1 MTSIERSGKTVDEA
15 IGSALR
21 ELGVERADVDVEV
34 LDEGSKGF
42 LGILGTKQARV
53 RVTLSDSVDNKV
65 ERAVEFLEKLFEKM
79 GVDPQIEQEM
89 GTEGL
94 VYLRLSGSRMGM
106 LIGRRGQTLD
116 SIQYLVN
123 LVANQGGGPRA
134 RIVLDA
140 EGYREK
146 RAETLRGV
154 AQRLAEKAKKQGR
167 KAALEPMSALER
179 RVVHMA
185 LADDDD
191 VETRSEGDEPYR
203 RVVIVPKR

>member
-65 ERAVEFLEKLFEKM
+65 ERAVEFLDKLFEKM

>member
-1 MTSIERSGKTVDEA
+1 MTSVEKPGKTVDEA
-15 IGSALR
+15 VEAALR
-21 ELGVERADVDVEV
+21 ELGVDRSAVDIEI

-42 LGILGTKQARV
+42 LGILGAKQARV
-53 RVTLSDSVDNKV
+53 RVTVTDSVDQKV
-65 ERAVEFLEKLFEKM
+65 EKATLFLGRLFEKM
-79 GVDPQIEQEM
+79 GVDPQIECEP
-89 GTEGL
+89 GKEGL
-94 VYLRLSGSRMGM
+94 VYLRLSGDRMGM
-106 LIGRRGQTLD
+106 IIGRRGQTLD
-116 SIQYLVN
+116 AIQYLTN
-123 LVANQGGGPRA
+123 LVANQGGGVRA

-154 AQRLAEKAKKQGR
+154 AERLAEKVKRQGR

-185 LADDDD
+185 LADDDR

-203 RVVIVPKR
+203 RVVIVPKK